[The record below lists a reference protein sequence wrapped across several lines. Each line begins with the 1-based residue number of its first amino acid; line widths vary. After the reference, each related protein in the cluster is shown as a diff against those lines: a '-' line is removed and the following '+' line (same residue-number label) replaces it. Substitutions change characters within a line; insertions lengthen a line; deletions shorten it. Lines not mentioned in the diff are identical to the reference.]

1 MSGQAYWL
9 KKCDKLKSDMEA
21 MGDVPM
27 KAHGFECT
35 VLGFRPETTAD
46 LYRAIEA
53 NLMEIADLIKEVD
66 QKLVKAPVAL

>member
-27 KAHGFECT
+27 KAHGPR
-35 VLGFRPETTAD
+35 GFIWQLLPFPAWAVQRGTGRER
-46 LYRAIEA
+46 L
-53 NLMEIADLIKEVD
+53 L
-66 QKLVKAPVAL
+66 

>member
-46 LYRAIEA
+46 L
-53 NLMEIADLIKEVD
+53 
-66 QKLVKAPVAL
+66 